1 MDRSKQL
8 GEEKIGKLLM
18 KFSIPA
24 IVGMLVNA
32 LYNVIDRMFIGHIGG
47 GIGKIAISGVAVT
60 FPIANIIMAFG
71 MLVGIGT
78 AALIS
83 IKLGQQKKQE
93 AEHILGNAFTLI
105 IIISLA
111 VTTIGLIFLKPMLL
125 KIGASEDTFPYAKQY
140 ITIILIGVVF
150 QNIGFGLNNT
160 IRSEGNPRVAMFTML
175 IGGILNTIL
184 DPIFI
189 FVFHMGVK
197 GAAIATVISQAINT
211 IWVLSYFFGGKSVLK
226 IRRKNLKLDAKVV
239 KSIFAIGMSPFSM
252 QLAASVV
259 TIISNRSLVKYGGD
273 LALGA
278 MGVIMSIAMLVL
290 MPIFGINQGCQPI
303 IGYNYGAKKYDR
315 VKHALKLAILAAT
328 TITTTGFICIQLF
341 PDKLIGIFNKDPQ
354 LVAIGVHG
362 IRIYLFMLP
371 IIAFQIVSSNYFQ
384 AIGKAKI
391 SMFLSLSRQVII
403 LIPLLFIL
411 PKFLG
416 LNGVWASGPSSDA
429 LSSIITGIFLFV
441 EIKHLNNLHG
451 EDKGIIMDSSIK

>member
-1 MDRSKQL
+1 
-8 GEEKIGKLLM
+8 M

-32 LYNVIDRMFIGHIGG
+32 LYNIVDRIFIGHIKGV
-47 GIGKIAISGVAVT
+47 GKLALSGVTVT
-60 FPIANIIMAFG
+60 FPIALIVMAFA

-83 IKLGQQKKQE
+83 IKLGQQKKEE

-105 IIISLA
+105 IIISLI
-111 VTTIGLIFLKPMLL
+111 VTVLGLIFLEPMLL
-125 KIGASEDTFPYAKQY
+125 RFGASSETLPYAKEY
-140 ITIILIGVVF
+140 IRIILIGAIF
-150 QNIGFGLNNT
+150 QNIGFGLNNV
-160 IRSEGNPRVAMFTML
+160 IRAEGNPRIAMFTML

-189 FVFHMGVK
+189 FVFHMGTE
-197 GAAIATVISQAINT
+197 GAAIATVISQAVNT
-211 IWVLSYFFGGKSVLK
+211 IWVLSYFFSENSVLK
-226 IRRKNLKLDAKVV
+226 IRYKNLKLDIKVI

-252 QLAASVV
+252 QIAASIV

-273 LALGA
+273 MDLGA
-278 MGVIMSIAMLVL
+278 MGVIMSISMMVL

-315 VKHALKLAILAAT
+315 VKQALKSAILFAT
-328 TITTTGFICIQLF
+328 IITITGALIIQLF
-341 PDKLIGIFNKDPQ
+341 PRQLISIFNKDPE
-354 LVAIGVHG
+354 LIAKGIHG

-371 IIAFQIVSSNYFQ
+371 IIGFQIVSSNYFQ

-391 SMFLSLSRQVII
+391 SIFLSLSRQVII
-403 LIPLLFIL
+403 LIPLLLIL
-411 PKFLG
+411 PRFFE

-429 LSSIITGIFLFV
+429 IASIITAIFLFV
-441 EIKHLNNLHG
+441 EIKHLNRLHG
-451 EDKGIIMDSSIK
+451 EVKDVII

>member
-8 GEEKIGKLLM
+8 GEEGIGKLLM

-32 LYNVIDRMFIGHIGG
+32 LYNVVDRMFIGHIGG
-47 GIGKIAISGVAVT
+47 GVGKLALSGVTVT

-83 IKLGQQKKQE
+83 IKLGQQKKEE
-93 AEHILGNAFTLI
+93 AEHILGNALTLI
-105 IIISLA
+105 IIISIL
-111 VTTIGLIFLKPMLL
+111 VTTVGLIFLEPMLL
-125 KIGASEDTFPYAKQY
+125 KFGASKETFPYAKEY
-140 ITIILIGVVF
+140 ITVILIGVVF

-160 IRSEGNPRVAMFTML
+160 IRSEGNPRIAMFTML

-184 DPIFI
+184 DPLFI
-189 FVFHMGVK
+189 FVFNMGTR
-197 GAAIATVISQAINT
+197 GAAIATVISQAVNT
-211 IWVLSYFFGGKSVLK
+211 IWVLSYFFSGKSVLK
-226 IRRKNLKLDAKVV
+226 IRYKNLKLDTKVIM
-239 KSIFAIGMSPFSM
+239 SIFAIGMSPFSM

-278 MGVIMSIAMLVL
+278 MGIIMSISMFVL

-315 VKHALKLAILAAT
+315 VKHALKLGILAAT
-328 TITTTGFICIQLF
+328 TITVTGTVIIQLF
-341 PDKLIGIFNKDPQ
+341 AKQLIGIFNKDPQ
-354 LVAIGVHG
+354 LLAIGIHG

-371 IIAFQIVSSNYFQ
+371 VIGFQIVSANYFQ

-411 PKFLG
+411 PRFFD
-416 LNGVWASGPSSDA
+416 LNGVWISGPSADA
-429 LSSIITGIFLFV
+429 IASILTAIFLFV
-441 EIKHLNNLHG
+441 EIRHLNKLHG
-451 EDKGIIMDSSIK
+451 EDKDVVI